1 MKLQFKPRILDI
13 AAFLAGAAIIAL
25 VSILVYSGSSET
37 VSLRITG
44 DSGEWIESLDEHKD
58 IEVPGPLGTTIVHI
72 EGGIVRIA
80 DSPCKNKLCIAMG
93 AISQD
98 RQWIACLP
106 NNVFVRIQGG
116 SDKDEPDA
124 AAF

>member
-1 MKLQFKPRILDI
+1 MKLSFKPRILDI
-13 AAFLAGAAIIAL
+13 AAFLAGAAIVAL
-25 VSILVYSGSSET
+25 VSLAIYSGSSDS

-44 DSGEWIESLDEHKD
+44 DSGEWIEALDQTADLK
-58 IEVPGPLGTTIVHI
+58 VTGPLGTTLIHV
-72 EGGIVRIA
+72 EKGEVRIS

-93 AISQD
+93 AISRN

-116 SDKDEPDA
+116 SAEDEPDA
-124 AAF
+124 ASF